1 MGRPRSQ
8 HPNVLKTKTNRPEWY
23 IRVMVDVLVDRNRTA
38 RKEQAIYLGCV
49 DEIGKRAAERIRDEK
64 LKEINNTPAVIQSQV
79 LFKDLVEAYR
89 TAYLPGLKPST
100 RHSYSHRLSKYILPS
115 FGGLRLFEV
124 DALKVQQWVYAM
136 EDSGLA
142 RATRRINLAVL
153 RSVFEAAEEWGYFVG
168 RNPCKK
174 TKLGGGG
181 EVWDKRALEPAEA
194 LRLLRICCD
203 EQPLGII
210 AEVALFTGLRVGEVL
225 GLTWGAIDYRRAL
238 IEVRQARSQQ
248 GEYADPKTPRG
259 RRRVDLGP
267 LATKLI
273 RPNGAKDSDL
283 IWPNEDYFHLQD
295 KLRCRAKQAG
305 VEFRGFGFHTLRR
318 TYASWRDELGLT
330 SRPDESLVRDMGH
343 SSTGMTAHYIRGT
356 KTGIVERLQNL
367 VYFSGESGESASV
380 S

>member
-1 MGRPRSQ
+1 
-8 HPNVLKTKTNRPEWY
+8 
-23 IRVMVDVLVDRNRTA
+23 
-38 RKEQAIYLGCV
+38 
-49 DEIGKRAAERIRDEK
+49 
-64 LKEINNTPAVIQSQV
+64 
-79 LFKDLVEAYR
+79 
-89 TAYLPGLKPST
+89 LPGLKPST
-100 RHSYSHRLSKYILPS
+100 RHSYSHQLDKYILPS
-115 FGGLRLFEV
+115 FGSLRLFEV
-124 DALKVQQWVYAM
+124 DALKVQQWVYAL

-142 RATRRINLAVL
+142 RSSRRINLAVL
-153 RSVFEAAEEWGYFVG
+153 RSVFDAAEEWGYFIG

-181 EVWDKRALEPAEA
+181 DIWDKRALEPAEA
-194 LRLLRICCD
+194 LRLLRILSD

-210 AEVALFTGLRVGEVL
+210 AEVALFTGLRVSEVL
-225 GLTWGAIDYRRAL
+225 GLTWGAIDFRRAL

-248 GEYADPKTPRG
+248 GEFADPKTARG

-267 LATKLI
+267 LATKLM
-273 RPNGAKDSDL
+273 RPNSAKDSDL
-283 IWPNEDYFHLQD
+283 IWPNEDYFGLQ
-295 KLRCRAKQAG
+295 KKFRRRAKTVG
-305 VEFRGFGFHTLRR
+305 IEFRGFGFHTLRR

-367 VYFSGESGESASV
+367 VYFSGESRESASV